1 MRKTVRIMKI
11 IREVNVGL
19 MTITGGQEDHADH
32 VKEHEYHVEIMK
44 FV

>member
-1 MRKTVRIMKI
+1 MNNTGRITKI

-32 VKEHEYHVEIMK
+32 VKSMSIMWR
-44 FV
+44 F